1 MLPKLLKR
9 CQSIKS
15 KTSFLKTV
23 TKKLGFLKRQLLFNE
38 TLGKRR
44 FIVSHKQNNG
54 KIPDPCNSKAHY
66 HSFMRNKNT
75 RSVKKSKNSYL
86 TTKSF

>member
-9 CQSIKS
+9 CRSIKS
-15 KTSFLKTV
+15 KTSFLKTI

-44 FIVSHKQNNG
+44 FIVSPKQNNG
-54 KIPDPCNSKAHY
+54 KILDPCNSKAHY
-66 HSFMRNKNT
+66 HSFIRNKKHKT
-75 RSVKKSKNSYL
+75 SKKNKKIV
-86 TTKSF
+86 T